1 MSNNIN
7 TISTGQSPAI
17 RSDEV
22 GNETRESSKDEP
34 KTDSPPEPRNAR
46 KWRPIAFMGRF
57 ARLVPTILILAVLA
71 GIGIWGHHTGWSMS
85 KFSEVTGQEAA
96 EKDDWCAEHGVPE
109 SVCIACNA
117 ELMPKPKPYGW
128 CEEHGV
134 HECPFHHPDVAQ
146 LDKTAKV
153 EKRDLDRAKRA
164 LELRERKQNNPACQ
178 LHLRRIQFVSKQA
191 VEDAG
196 IDIGLVDRK
205 KIVESIP
212 ATGEITYDQT
222 RVARLSS
229 RSSGTVWR
237 VDKQIGDKIRRGE
250 ILAIVDAS
258 EVGRLKSEL
267 LSAVTA
273 YDLAKLNRDQIKP
286 VAGKGVAGRLLQEA
300 EAKLSTESIRVQRAI
315 QSLVNLGFSLSVKE
329 VMATERSKL
338 LSSLQFLGIPD
349 DVTRYLV
356 AGKSTSN
363 LIPIRAPADG
373 VVVERDVVAGE
384 VVDTRKVL
392 FTVVDTSQM
401 WLILDVS
408 SEHASLL
415 KTGRKVLFRPD
426 DNRTEVTG
434 FISWI
439 STKIDS
445 HTRTVKIRVEL
456 PNPHGHLRDETFG
469 QGEIVLREDSG
480 SIVVPSTAVHW
491 EGCCHVVFVRDRD
504 YLKKG
509 SFKVFHP
516 RVVRPGVRTETHTEI
531 LAGVMPWEVVVTK
544 GSGVL
549 RAELLK
555 GNLGPG

>member
-17 RSDEV
+17 EPDQA
-22 GNETRESSKDEP
+22 GNESLDTPNDKIRPGSMP
-34 KTDSPPEPRNAR
+34 RPRNTR
-46 KWRPIAFMGRF
+46 LWRPVAFIGRF
-57 ARLVPTILILAVLA
+57 VGLAPTVLILAVLA
-71 GIGIWGHHTGWSMS
+71 AIGIWGHHTGWSMS
-85 KFSEVTGQEAA
+85 KFSEVTGQAPAA
-96 EKDDWCAEHGVPE
+96 KDDWCAEHGVPE
-109 SVCIACNA
+109 SICIACNA

-134 HECPFHHPDVAQ
+134 HECPLHHPDVAQ
-146 LDKTAKV
+146 LDKTPEV
-153 EKRDLDRAKRA
+153 EKRDLERAKRA
-164 LELRERKQNNPACQ
+164 LALRDRKQNNPTCQ
-178 LHLRRIQFVSKQA
+178 LHLRRIQFVSNQA

-205 KIVESIP
+205 KIIESIP

-237 VDKQIGDKIRRGE
+237 VDKQIGDTIRKGE
-250 ILAIVDAS
+250 ILAIIDAS

-300 EAKLSTESIRVQRAI
+300 EAKLSTESIRIQRSI
-315 QSLVNLGFSLSVKE
+315 QSLINLGFSVSVKE
-329 VMATERSKL
+329 VMAIDRGKL
-338 LSSLQFLGIPD
+338 ASRLQFLGIPD

-356 AGKSTSN
+356 PGKTTSN

-373 VVVERDVVAGE
+373 IVVERDVVAGE

-392 FTVVDTSQM
+392 FTVVDTSRM
-401 WLILDVS
+401 WLVLDVS
-408 SEHASLL
+408 SEHAPLL
-415 KTGRKVLFRPD
+415 KTERKVLFRPD
-426 DNRTEVTG
+426 GNRTEVTG
-434 FISWI
+434 LISWI

-456 PNPHGHLRDETFG
+456 SNREGHLRDETFG
-469 QGEIVLREDSG
+469 QGKIVLREDSG
-480 SIVVPSTAVHW
+480 SIVVPSDAVHW
-491 EGCCHVVFVRDRD
+491 EGCCHVVFVRDKN